1 MRTIVVACLMLMGCS
16 TPLAQ
21 LKVELGR
28 RASDALGCPEERLDY
43 EELDRLISSTKVKV
57 KGCGREGTW
66 KLVESRWTIASDKEP
81 IR

>member
-1 MRTIVVACLMLMGCS
+1 MKRLALFAVLLAGCS

-28 RASDALGCPEERLDY
+28 RTSDVLNCPEDRLKY

-57 KGCGREGTW
+57 TGCGKDVTW
-66 KLVESRWTIASDKEP
+66 KLVESRWTKAAPNEP
-81 IR
+81 VR

>member
-1 MRTIVVACLMLMGCS
+1 MRKLVALAMVLAGCS

-21 LKVELGR
+21 LKTELGR
-28 RASDALGCPEERLDY
+28 RSSDVMSCPEEKLKY

-57 KGCGREGTW
+57 TGCGRDVTW
-66 KLVESRWTIASDKEP
+66 KLVESRWVKAAPGEP